1 MAARTDHGGKIPG
14 LRIPLLVSLLF
25 LSAVPVFA
33 RDAKI
38 QDLRVELFG
47 NRFQASFR
55 VEGAFTAEV
64 EERIASGLETSFRHR
79 VRVYRK
85 RTGWFDNLLREK
97 EVTTTVKF
105 DSLTK
110 QYTLSRRLDG
120 ELRVTDYTEDPEEMR
135 LWMSELREIPL
146 GAAEEFSLT
155 DRVYVK
161 VKSNIRSRFFLFFI
175 PIRWNT
181 DWEMLPLPGL
191 EKTIE

>member
-1 MAARTDHGGKIPG
+1 MSGRADNCGKISG
-14 LRIPLLVSLLF
+14 LRISFLVSLLS

-38 QDLRVELFG
+38 QDLRVEILE
-47 NRFQASFR
+47 NRYQASFR
-55 VEGAFTAEV
+55 VEGAFTPEV

-79 VRVYRK
+79 VRVYGK
-85 RTGWFDNLLREK
+85 RTIWFDNLLLEM

-110 QYTLSRRLDG
+110 QYTLSRRIDG
-120 ELRVTDYTEDPEEMR
+120 KLRVTDYTEDAEEMR
-135 LWMSELREIPL
+135 LWMSKLEGIPL
-146 GAAEEFSLT
+146 GTAEEFSVK

>member
-1 MAARTDHGGKIPG
+1 MAGRTDQGGKIPG

-38 QDLRVELFG
+38 QDLRVELLE
-47 NRFQASFR
+47 NRYQASFR
-55 VEGAFTAEV
+55 VEGAFTPEV
-64 EERIASGLETSFRHR
+64 EERIASGLVTSFRHR
-79 VRVYRK
+79 VRVYGK
-85 RTGWFDNLLREK
+85 RTIWFDNLLLEM

-110 QYTLSRRLDG
+110 QYTLSRRIDG
-120 ELRVTDYTEDPEEMR
+120 KLRVTEYTEDPGEMR
-135 LWMSELREIPL
+135 LWMSELGGIPL
-146 GAAEEFSLT
+146 GAADQFSVK

-161 VKSNIRSRFFLFFI
+161 VKSNIRSRFFRFFI

>member
-1 MAARTDHGGKIPG
+1 MAGRIDHGGKISG
-14 LRIPLLVSLLF
+14 LRISLLAPLLF

-38 QDLRVELFG
+38 QDLRVEILE
-47 NRFQASFR
+47 NRYQASFR
-55 VEGAFTAEV
+55 VEGAFTPEV

-79 VRVYRK
+79 VRVYGK
-85 RTGWFDNLLREK
+85 KTLWFDNLLLEM

-105 DSLTK
+105 DSLTS
-110 QYTLSRRLDG
+110 QYTLSRRIDG
-120 ELRVTDYTEDPEEMR
+120 ELRVTEYTENPEEMR
-135 LWMSELREIPL
+135 LWMSELDGIPL
-146 GAAEEFSLT
+146 GVADQFPVT

-181 DWEMLPLPGL
+181 DWEMLPFPGL